1 MHSLEHCG
9 GTFQIQAP
17 SRVYRL
23 GQRGRLEN
31 SRLPQL
37 DYTVGMAAPKRIGLL
52 TSGGDCPGLNAA
64 IRGVGKTAIRMY
76 GMDVIGFVNG
86 FHGLLHEEYIRLT
99 DDMLS
104 GILTLGGTILG
115 TSREKPFKAAQ
126 GEDAAAKP
134 KRMLKTVARLGLDC
148 VVCIGGNGTMKTA
161 HKLAQAGVHVL
172 GVPKT
177 IDNDVWGTDRSFG
190 FDSALTIATEA
201 IDRLHTTANAHRRIM
216 VVELMGH
223 SAGWLALSA
232 GVAGG
237 GDVILIPEIPWNEA
251 SVAGYLLRRV
261 EDGKPYSI
269 VVVAEGIAL
278 PREATDAGVSAG
290 RWVAQRITALAK
302 QETRETVLGYIQ
314 RGGSP
319 SPNDRILATRLG
331 TAATTHIAR
340 EEYGRMVALQGSEV
354 TSIPLKDT
362 AGKLNLVSAR
372 NPMIR
377 EARLLG
383 VCFGD

>member
-1 MHSLEHCG
+1 MMAG
-9 GTFQIQAP
+9 PVRGFP
-17 SRVYRL
+17 SA
-23 GQRGRLEN
+23 
-31 SRLPQL
+31 
-37 DYTVGMAAPKRIGLL
+37 DYTETMAGPKRIGLL

-76 GMDVIGFVNG
+76 RMEVLGFVNG
-86 FHGLLHEEYIRLT
+86 FYGLLNEEYVRLT

-126 GEDAAAKP
+126 GESSTAKP
-134 KRMLKTVARLGLDC
+134 KRMLKTVSRLGLDC
-148 VVCIGGNGTMKTA
+148 LVCIGGNGTMKTA
-161 HKLAQAGVHVL
+161 HKLSQAGVNVV

-177 IDNDVWGTDRSFG
+177 IDNDVWGTDQSFG

-201 IDRLHTTANAHRRIM
+201 IDRLHTTANSHRRIM

-237 GDVILIPEIPWNEA
+237 GDVILIPEIPWQEGT
-251 SVAGYLLRRV
+251 VADYLSRRV

-278 PREATDAGVSAG
+278 PQEALDAGAMPG
-290 RWVAQRITALAK
+290 RWVAQRITALTGL
-302 QETRETVLGYIQ
+302 ETRETVLGYIQ

-331 TAATTHIAR
+331 TAATSLIAD
-340 EEYGRMVALQGSEV
+340 EKYGRMVALQGSEV
-354 TSIPLKDT
+354 TSIPLRET
-362 AGKLNLVSAR
+362 AGKLHLVSMR
-372 NPMIR
+372 HPMVR